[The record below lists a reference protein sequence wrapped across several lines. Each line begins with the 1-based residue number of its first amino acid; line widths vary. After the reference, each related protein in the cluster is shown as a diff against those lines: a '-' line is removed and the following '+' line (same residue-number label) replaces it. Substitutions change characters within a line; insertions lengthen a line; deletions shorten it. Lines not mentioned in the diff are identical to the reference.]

1 MGNKVI
7 QTALILEDI
16 VDVNA
21 WIKQMLIETFEGIRI
36 QQAYSLDEAKHL
48 LMSQHYDLALIDL
61 SLPDGKGIEV
71 IDWLVQYSA
80 ETISVVV
87 TIFED
92 DQYLFEAIS
101 HGAKGYL
108 LKDLEPV
115 VFKKH
120 LENLI
125 AGLYAF
131 SPTMTQKLLNYVKT
145 QEQLNQKKQQ
155 LIESLALTNRE
166 KQVLIHIA
174 KGQQVSEIAYE
185 LGLSSHTVSGYV
197 KEIYRKLQISSRA
210 EAALLAKQYG
220 LI

>member
-1 MGNKVI
+1 MDNKVI

-21 WIKQMLIETFEGIRI
+21 WIKQMLLETFEGIRI

-108 LKDLEPV
+108 LKDLEPI

-145 QEQLNQKKQQ
+145 NEQFNQKKQQ

>member
-1 MGNKVI
+1 MDNKVI

-21 WIKQMLIETFEGIRI
+21 WIKQMLLETFEGIRI

-108 LKDLEPV
+108 LKDLEPI

-131 SPTMTQKLLNYVKT
+131 SPNMTQKLLNYVKT

>member
-21 WIKQMLIETFEGIRI
+21 WIKQMLLETFEGIRI

-92 DQYLFEAIS
+92 DQYLLEAIS

-108 LKDLEPV
+108 LKDLEPI

>member
-21 WIKQMLIETFEGIRI
+21 WIKQMLLETFEGIRI

>member
-1 MGNKVI
+1 MDNKVI

-21 WIKQMLIETFEGIRI
+21 WIKQMLLETFEGIRI

-108 LKDLEPV
+108 LKDLEPI

-131 SPTMTQKLLNYVKT
+131 SSTMTQKLLNYVKT
-145 QEQLNQKKQQ
+145 QEQLNRKKQQ